1 MVLAKKIA
9 GEDVIVTRDEVL
21 KYVKDEAFLFY
32 LSVYQYV
39 KLWGMPNGN
48 GWANEPS
55 DILDA
60 ITALEIEQRE
70 IEHDEIENAKS
81 SHKQPRQ

>member
-1 MVLAKKIA
+1 MLVLAKKI
-9 GEDVIVTRDEVL
+9 GDENILVKRKDVEG
-21 KYVKDEAFLFY
+21 YVNSPEFIYY

-48 GWANEPS
+48 GWANEPCNV
-55 DILDA
+55 LEA

-70 IEHDEIENAKS
+70 IEHDLIPDKDPKNASKI
-81 SHKQPRQ
+81 

>member
-1 MVLAKKIA
+1 MLVLAKKI
-9 GEDVIVTRDEVL
+9 GDDNILVKRKDVEG
-21 KYVKDEAFLFY
+21 YVNSPEFTYY

-48 GWANEPS
+48 GWANEPCNV
-55 DILDA
+55 LEA

-70 IEHDEIENAKS
+70 IEHDLIPDSTKNASKT
-81 SHKQPRQ
+81 